1 MSHRDRILI
10 YWYPTLLAKR
20 RHHNNFGSIKLVNL
34 FFGWTFIGW
43 VVALI
48 WAASDTSRPPSSGLV
63 QRALNNQMVFDA
75 RVPA

>member
-1 MSHRDRILI
+1 MQHAEFLSVLLVLGLIALAFFI

-48 WAASDTSRPPSSGLV
+48 WAASDNVAAPS
-63 QRALNNQMVFDA
+63 
-75 RVPA
+75 